1 MIGHIGRA
9 RKGPRANADLDE
21 YSNYCRRSPERLVGV
36 QLRGSLCGMD
46 RRAHSRPVDCCS
58 SRLHSSGV
66 FCPAH
71 RFGVEARCV
80 KAREVRSPP
89 AADGTAPAVERSFWP
104 RACRTRRIGLPRSSL
119 CSLPWFAC
127 SQYLGRSNRG
137 TPQPRRD
144 LRSAPVAAR
153 AGQLSFIIASNTTR
167 SM

>member
-1 MIGHIGRA
+1 LFFPPAFFWCFLPCSPLWCGGEM
-9 RKGPRANADLDE
+9 RKGA
-21 YSNYCRRSPERLVGV
+21 
-36 QLRGSLCGMD
+36 RG
-46 RRAHSRPVDCCS
+46 
-58 SRLHSSGV
+58 
-66 FCPAH
+66 
-71 RFGVEARCV
+71 E
-80 KAREVRSPP
+80 KPP